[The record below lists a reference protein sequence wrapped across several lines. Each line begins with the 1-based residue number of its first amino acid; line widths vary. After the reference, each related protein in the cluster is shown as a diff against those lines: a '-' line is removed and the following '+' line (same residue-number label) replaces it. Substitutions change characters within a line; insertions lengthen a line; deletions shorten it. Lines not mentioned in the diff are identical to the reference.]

1 MAEGAA
7 GPGGGSGGTRLDPK
21 QARNALIVLSLIAL
35 MVQYVETMVIPAI
48 PTFIRFFQLQ
58 TNAVPLVTWVLT
70 AYLLVGTVAT
80 PIFSKLGDIVGKK
93 QMLLVTM
100 AVYAI
105 AVSFA
110 GFTPN
115 IASALGWS
123 RPDAIYLF
131 IFVRGVQGIGIAM
144 FPLAFAIIGETFPPR
159 EIGVAQGIVSA
170 MFAAGASLGLF
181 GGAWITQTYGWQL
194 TYHTIIPFAFLFLAL
209 AVLILPTSKVR
220 SPVKL
225 DVVGAATLG
234 IALAMLLLAL
244 SEGPTWGWSNFS
256 GVTAGGLAFGVPQ
269 ILIICVVA
277 FAAFLLWEPRAK
289 FPIVDF
295 TRMKV
300 RNVWIANVVG
310 LLTSAGMF
318 VVFVTMT
325 YVIQT
330 PAYAYGLGQTI
341 FISGVLFVPS
351 TLCMLILGP
360 FIGRAVTRYGP
371 KPLMILG
378 GTLVALGG
386 FLLTTFNR
394 LPIQLVFVP
403 IPALVGMVM
412 TFIAIINIIVLS
424 SKPQELTIQTGMN
437 QTFRNVGMAIGP
449 AISATILTSL
459 TTVLLVPELISGHP
473 IMAPVTFP
481 TLQAYD
487 TAFLVTALLGV
498 SCAVLSLF
506 VQNYRYL
513 ADGTRV
519 TGPEPRTTA
528 GMEALEASK
537 ATPAPS
543 RPTAPES

>member
-1 MAEGAA
+1 MAEGAHGPPGA
-7 GPGGGSGGTRLDPK
+7 GAQRLDPAH
-21 QARNALIVLSLIAL
+21 ARNALIILSAVAL

-48 PTFIRFFQLQ
+48 PTFIRFFQTGLP
-58 TNAVPLVTWVLT
+58 VVTWVLT

-93 QMLLVTM
+93 QMLIVTM
-100 AVYAI
+100 AIYAI
-105 AVSFA
+105 AVSVA

-115 IASALGWS
+115 IASALGYTPS
-123 RPDAIYLF
+123 QAVYLF
-131 IFVRGVQGIGIAM
+131 ILVRGVQGIGIAM

-159 EIGVAQGIVSA
+159 EIGIAQGIVSA

-181 GGAWITQTYGWQL
+181 GGAWITQTFGWQV
-194 TYHTIIPFAFLFLAL
+194 TYHTIIPFAFLA
-209 AVLILPTSKVR
+209 LILAIIILPGSKVR

-225 DVVGAATLG
+225 DIVGAATLG
-234 IALAMLLLAL
+234 IALAGLLVAL
-244 SEGPTWGWSNFS
+244 TEGPTWGWLNESAVS
-256 GVTAGGLAFGVPQ
+256 VGGVAIGVP
-269 ILIICVVA
+269 IFIAISAISFL
-277 FAAFLLWEPRAK
+277 AFLLWEPRAK

-295 TRMKV
+295 SRMKV

-325 YVIQT
+325 IVIQA
-330 PAYAYGLGQTI
+330 PQFAYGLGQTV

-351 TLCMLILGP
+351 TLCMLMLGP

-378 GTLVALGG
+378 GVLIMTGG
-386 FLLTTFNR
+386 LLMMTFNR
-394 LPIQLVFVP
+394 LPIQFVFVP

-424 SKPQELTIQTGMN
+424 SRPQELTIQTGMN

-449 AISATILTSL
+449 AIAATITTSL
-459 TTVLLVPELISGHP
+459 TVAILVPAMLNGQPVIVNGHP
-473 IMAPVTFP
+473 LMVPVSFP
-481 TLQAYD
+481 SLMGYE
-487 TAFLVTALLGV
+487 TAFLVTAILGA
-498 SCAVLSLF
+498 SCAILSVF
-506 VQNYRYL
+506 VHNYRYL

-519 TGPEPRTTA
+519 TGPQA
-528 GMEALEASK
+528 GAPAGTPPGSAAAPG
-537 ATPAPS
+537 ATPEQA
-543 RPTAPES
+543 